1 MLCNCPRVVC
11 SRCCHL
17 CIPSVIA
24 VILARPACPCRSCR
38 RRSAL
43 RASLRMT
50 TTKTTPWASLIF
62 WRAEHH
68 NINCTMMSLLCL
80 SSLIVYVIVV
90 AGVILQKCPS
100 QSWRSTTSKK
110 SHILALP
117 SSSFVTLLPLSP
129 SQSSHPINRNVINCG
144 HRHCCGCR
152 TPHRRHRGARRCH
165 DNRVEEDPVCQTED
179 GLVQAVS
186 GVGTVTSVVI
196 LLLRRLC
203 RRRRRR

>member
-1 MLCNCPRVVC
+1 
-11 SRCCHL
+11 
-17 CIPSVIA
+17 
-24 VILARPACPCRSCR
+24 
-38 RRSAL
+38 
-43 RASLRMT
+43 MT
-50 TTKTTPWASLIF
+50 TTKTTPRASIVF

-90 AGVILQKCPS
+90 TGVVLQKCPS
-100 QSWRSTTSKK
+100 QSWCSTTSKK
-110 SHILALP
+110 SHVLALP
-117 SSSFVTLLPLSP
+117 SSSFVTVLPLLP

-144 HRHCCGCR
+144 HRHCCGYR
-152 TPHRRHRGARRCH
+152 LLTAVAARRCH
-165 DNRVEEDPVCQTED
+165 DNRAEEDPVCQTED